1 MEMLLQLN
9 GISKSYLGDTVFSN
23 ISLKIEPGER
33 IGLIGV
39 NGAGKSTLLKIIA
52 GDIPYENGEFSIGKA
67 IKIGYLRQNSGLQ
80 MDNTIWCEM
89 LSVFAE
95 LRKIEKELRA
105 LERRMSDPSLMD
117 DTEQFE
123 KTMNQYAT
131 KSDWFIEQGGY
142 EIEAKIRSILNGMG
156 FDNISVNT
164 PIHKLS
170 GGQKTRLA
178 LAKILLEQPDLLLLD
193 EPTNH
198 LDFTTLT
205 WLEGYLRAYPGAILV
220 VSHDRT
226 FLDSLVNVIYE
237 IERTEARRYSG
248 NYSQYVE
255 SKAKNRQIHEKK
267 YALQQQQI
275 GKMEDY
281 IQRNITMATSA
292 KSAKNKRKQL
302 ERMERLEK
310 PFKDLKHAQMSF
322 QLEKTSHKDVLQV
335 RDLRISFVVDNEQKS
350 LVKNI
355 NFQLQRGD
363 KVALIG
369 PNGVGKS
376 TLLKTLLN
384 GKPESGVIDWGKGV
398 TIGYYD
404 QEQSTLH
411 PDNTVLN
418 EVWSMFPHIEEA
430 SIRTVLGNF
439 LFTSED
445 VFKKIASLSGG
456 EKARV
461 ALAKLMLLKANV
473 LIMDEPTNHLD
484 VFSKEVLEQAL
495 LNYEGTLFF
504 ISHDRY
510 FLNKLADKLL
520 ELSPTGVIACNSNYD
535 NYVNHKMSLLKK
547 S

>member
-1 MEMLLQLN
+1 MLLQLN

>member
-1 MEMLLQLN
+1 MLLQLN

-23 ISLKIEPGER
+23 ISLKIVPGER

-52 GDIPYENGEFSIGKA
+52 GDSPYENGELRIGKA

-89 LSVFAE
+89 LSVFSE
-95 LRKIEKELRA
+95 LHKIEKELRA
-105 LERRMSDPSLMD
+105 LERRMSEPSLMN

-123 KTMNQYAT
+123 KTMNRYAT

-156 FDNISVNT
+156 FDNMSMNT

-205 WLEGYLRAYPGAILV
+205 WLEGYLRTYPGAILV

-226 FLDSLVNVIYE
+226 FLDSLVTVIYE
-237 IERTEARRYSG
+237 IERTEVRRYSG
-248 NYSQYVE
+248 NYSQYMA
-255 SKAKNRQIHEKK
+255 SKAKKREIYEKK
-267 YALQQQQI
+267 YVLQKQQI
-275 GKMEDY
+275 GKMEEY

-310 PFKDLKHAQMSF
+310 PLKDLKHAQMSF
-322 QLEKTSHKDVLQV
+322 PLEKTSHKDVLQV

-418 EVWSMFPHIEEA
+418 EVWNMFPHIEEA

-461 ALAKLMLLKANV
+461 ALAKLMLQKANV

-510 FLNKLADKLL
+510 FLNKLADKML
-520 ELSPTGVIACNSNYD
+520 ELSPTGMIACNGNDD

>member
-1 MEMLLQLN
+1 MLLQLN

-322 QLEKTSHKDVLQV
+322 RLEKTSHKDVLQV

-520 ELSPTGVIACNSNYD
+520 ELSPTGVIAFNSNYD